1 LASDVTFKTTLLA
14 ARDIMAALHSAA
26 QLPPTVL
33 SVRSVVQQ
41 FSTLELLRDV
51 NISIAMETVG
61 TDDLLSGLPSGLTR
75 LRVDDARMPEDED
88 KWDRSSDPATLPA
101 QMPQLSALQ
110 ELDLIQAVI
119 HASVLSHMSGLQ
131 SLCMYLCSLLP
142 LSDGG
147 DEAAVTPTFAA
158 KAAAAAAFLAAIGRM
173 TNLRKLV
180 IQSDLLD
187 CPEAWGLNA
196 APPAAYAALTAS
208 SKLQRLVL
216 HAQDVLPSGAVAHM
230 FPQVRSLGVAGDDGW
245 GETWAWGGVSK
256 HVGWRPPRL
265 VASSRSYISAP

>member
-14 ARDIMAALHSAA
+14 ARDMMAALHSAA

-51 NISIAMETVG
+51 AISIDMDTVG

-75 LRVDDARMPEDED
+75 LHVNDARMPEDED
-88 KWDRSSDPATLPA
+88 EWDRSSDPATLPA

-110 ELDLIQAVI
+110 ELDLKQAVI

-131 SLCMYLCSLLP
+131 SLCMNLCSLLP

-180 IQSDLLD
+180 IESDLLD
-187 CPEAWGLNA
+187 CPEAWGS
-196 APPAAYAALTAS
+196 T
-208 SKLQRLVL
+208 QRR
-216 HAQDVLPSGAVAHM
+216 QRHM
-230 FPQVRSLGVAGDDGW
+230 QR
-245 GETWAWGGVSK
+245 
-256 HVGWRPPRL
+256 
-265 VASSRSYISAP
+265 